1 MHAEGGY
8 DTTDEEAGQ
17 DSGEGGSDGGRS
29 DGEECICYPKPGD
42 VCVCGVAA
50 IPPEVVA
57 AQLKLAPWVPHN
69 PEHRAVRGRHFRL
82 PGGAGLLGGNT
93 ASIVG
98 AVLPGRLRNPPP
110 RQSITHS
117 THGNLRLL
125 QSYANP
131 AILQSW
137 NPEMSLSPWQ
147 ALLER
152 GSWVRTRILWSATR
166 SCSRRPSS
174 VF

>member
-1 MHAEGGY
+1 MHAKGGY
-8 DTTDEEAGQ
+8 DPTVEEAGQ

-29 DGEECICYPKPGD
+29 DVVCNCYPKPGD
-42 VCVCGVAA
+42 DCTCGVAA

-57 AQLKLAPWVPHN
+57 AQLELAPWVPHN
-69 PEHRAVRGRHFRL
+69 PEHRAVRGRHFPL
-82 PGGAGLLGGNT
+82 PGAGVLGGNM
-93 ASIVG
+93 ASL
-98 AVLPGRLRNPPP
+98 AVAMLPGRIRNPPP

>member
-29 DGEECICYPKPGD
+29 DVVCNCYPKPGD
-42 VCVCGVAA
+42 DCVCGVAA

-57 AQLKLAPWVPHN
+57 AQLELAPWVPHN

-82 PGGAGLLGGNT
+82 PGGAGVLGGNT

-98 AVLPGRLRNPPP
+98 AVLPGCMAS
-110 RQSITHS
+110 Q
-117 THGNLRLL
+117 
-125 QSYANP
+125 
-131 AILQSW
+131 
-137 NPEMSLSPWQ
+137 
-147 ALLER
+147 
-152 GSWVRTRILWSATR
+152 
-166 SCSRRPSS
+166 PSS
-174 VF
+174 AAINHT